1 AEAPE
6 RIVLVDAAVD
16 GAPSGALLN
25 AVLASGEPQAALRDD
40 TVLLPRLHRTTP
52 QDLEVRTAGHTPAD
66 TATTG
71 DATTGDA
78 PAFGAQGT
86 VLVTGAGGALAAQVT
101 RHLVTGHG
109 VTRLLLLD
117 RRDEESWLDPELPAR
132 LRESG
137 AEVTVARCDA
147 ADRDALAAV
156 LAGVPE
162 EHPLTAVVHLAG
174 IVRNALLP
182 TLAPD
187 ELTAV
192 LRAKADAAWHLHD
205 LTRERN
211 LSVFVLFSSHT
222 GVIGGP
228 GQANY
233 AAAGAFLDGLAHHRA
248 AHGLPATSVAWGL
261 WDVDGGINADLDE
274 RDRNR
279 YRREGFRP
287 VAPDEGARL
296 LDAALRMDAP
306 ALVGLPVEP
315 AVLRAGG
322 LVSAVLST
330 LAGVVKRRGATAAGA
345 GDGGLA
351 GRLAG
356 LDAEERR
363 ETVLAL

>member
-1 AEAPE
+1 M
-6 RIVLVDAAVD
+6 D

-330 LAGVVKRRGATAAGA
+330 L
-345 GDGGLA
+345 
-351 GRLAG
+351 
-356 LDAEERR
+356 
-363 ETVLAL
+363 